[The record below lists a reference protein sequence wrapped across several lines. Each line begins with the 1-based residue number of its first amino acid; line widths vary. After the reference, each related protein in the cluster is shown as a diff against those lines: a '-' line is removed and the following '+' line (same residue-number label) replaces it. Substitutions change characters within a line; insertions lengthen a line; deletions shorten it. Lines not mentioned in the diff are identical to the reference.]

1 MRAVAV
7 DDDVGEGV
15 TIELPDLAIGFS
27 RNVSSASG
35 VVQEG
40 ELTEN
45 IAGLDGLE
53 DLKIS

>member
-7 DDDVGEGV
+7 DDDVRESV
-15 TIELPDLAIGFS
+15 TIELPNLAIGFS
-27 RNVSSASG
+27 INVSSASG

-45 IAGLDGLE
+45 VAGLDGLE
-53 DLKIS
+53 NLNIS